1 MGKLVVHEEK
11 LTPEIIKELVN
22 ICPFG
27 AMEEKNGKIEISAA
41 CKMCKMCVRKGPKG
55 VMEFVEDK
63 VEKIDKSL
71 WKGVSVY
78 VDHVGGDIHPVT
90 YELIGKARELAS
102 KINQPV
108 YAVFIGYNIK
118 EKAKELLHY
127 GVDKVFVYDYKEL
140 KDFRI
145 EPYTVAM
152 EDFIKK
158 VKPGTLLVGATTV
171 GRSLAPR
178 VAARFRTGLTADCT
192 KLDMKENTDLVQIRP
207 AFGGNIMARIINPN
221 HRPQLATVRYKV
233 MDAPS
238 RTDEISGEIK
248 VEHMD
253 ENKFKSRI
261 DVLKVT
267 KKKLEV
273 GISEADVII
282 AAGRG
287 VKSEKDMGMIRELA
301 DLLGA
306 QVAVT
311 RPLVEAGWAD
321 AKLQIGLSGRT
332 VKPKLIITCGI
343 SGAVQFVAGMDN
355 SDVIVAINN
364 DPKAS
369 IFNVAHYGLIGD
381 LYEIIPKLIEDI
393 KNDQDMQ
400 EKAM

>member
-192 KLDMKENTDLVQIRP
+192 KLDMKENTDR
-207 AFGGNIMARIINPN
+207 
-221 HRPQLATVRYKV
+221 
-233 MDAPS
+233 
-238 RTDEISGEIK
+238 
-248 VEHMD
+248 
-253 ENKFKSRI
+253 
-261 DVLKVT
+261 
-267 KKKLEV
+267 
-273 GISEADVII
+273 
-282 AAGRG
+282 
-287 VKSEKDMGMIRELA
+287 
-301 DLLGA
+301 
-306 QVAVT
+306 
-311 RPLVEAGWAD
+311 
-321 AKLQIGLSGRT
+321 
-332 VKPKLIITCGI
+332 
-343 SGAVQFVAGMDN
+343 
-355 SDVIVAINN
+355 
-364 DPKAS
+364 
-369 IFNVAHYGLIGD
+369 
-381 LYEIIPKLIEDI
+381 
-393 KNDQDMQ
+393 KNFCT
-400 EKAM
+400 